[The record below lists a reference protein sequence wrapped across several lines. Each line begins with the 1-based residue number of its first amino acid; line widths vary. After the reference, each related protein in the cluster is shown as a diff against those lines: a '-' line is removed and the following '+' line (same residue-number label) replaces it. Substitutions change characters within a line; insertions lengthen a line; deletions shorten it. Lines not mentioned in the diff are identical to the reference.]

1 MEEAIASL
9 PESPVGMQLRL
20 VDPKVCV
27 FYAGNSRV
35 QPV

>member
-27 FYAGNSRV
+27 FYAGNSQV